1 MRKIIILILLFGVAC
16 GSVIT
21 KSEFKQTAGE
31 IQDILKSDKNLT
43 PEQKVI
49 LRHAVVNLQD
59 ADRQSREKEK
69 LQDKLVST
77 SKDAGAGRMMYVLC
91 AVLALGIVA
100 FVISKFTK
108 LF

>member
-1 MRKIIILILLFGVAC
+1 MRKIIILILLFGLAC
-16 GSVIT
+16 GSVTT

-43 PEQKVI
+43 PVQRVI
-49 LRHAVVNLQD
+49 LKHALVNLQD
-59 ADRQSREKEK
+59 ADKQSKEKEK

-77 SKDAGAGRMMYVLC
+77 SKDAGAGRIMYILC
-91 AVLALGIVA
+91 GVLALGIVA
-100 FVISKFTK
+100 FVVSKFVK